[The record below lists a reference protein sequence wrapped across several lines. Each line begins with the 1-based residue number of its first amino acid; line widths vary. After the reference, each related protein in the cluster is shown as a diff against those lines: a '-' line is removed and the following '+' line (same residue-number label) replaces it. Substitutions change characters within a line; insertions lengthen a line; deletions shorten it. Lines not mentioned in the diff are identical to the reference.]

1 MQHDSK
7 QEIAKI
13 GMVTSLGLTVAT
25 SLKMKGINKKIHF
38 GAGMAFCG
46 FALWHHYLYQIQP
59 CSAPP
64 KQKDIKKDQP
74 EAKQAAPEKS

>member
-1 MQHDSK
+1 MHHDSK
-7 QEIAKI
+7 QELAKI

-59 CSAPP
+59 APDASEK
-64 KQKDIKKDQP
+64 KQKL
-74 EAKQAAPEKS
+74 EKSDKKQTA

>member
-7 QEIAKI
+7 QELAKI

-46 FALWHHYLYQIQP
+46 FALWHHYLYQTQ
-59 CSAPP
+59 SAPVTTEK
-64 KQKDIKKDQP
+64 KQKLKESDK
-74 EAKQAAPEKS
+74 KQAA

>member
-7 QEIAKI
+7 QELAKI

-38 GAGMAFCG
+38 GAGMALCG

-59 CSAPP
+59 APVTS
-64 KQKDIKKDQP
+64 KKNQKIKESDTK
-74 EAKQAAPEKS
+74 